1 MSELK
6 SIKLLD
12 TINGG
17 DNSFISLELL
27 SLELDDSTTELNI
40 ITDKMGFIL
49 GEMLEKGDE
58 IIEHNGE
65 LRLLKNSLIAETL
78 KGYVEILY
86 DYYHTLT
93 EKIEIIND
101 RYAPGNIEN
110 NIIYKDV
117 KTVKCLDNNNDLL
130 SEAKTEIERNDKTLI
145 EGA

>member
-27 SLELDDSTTELNI
+27 SLELDDSTTELSI
-40 ITDKMGFIL
+40 ITDKVRFIIS
-49 GEMLEKGDE
+49 EMLFKGDDISTENNTMALMKNAE
-58 IIEHNGE
+58 IGE
-65 LRLLKNSLIAETL
+65 KLR
-78 KGYVEILY
+78 GYVNILD
-86 DYYHTLT
+86 DYINTLN
-93 EKIEIIND
+93 EKIEALND
-101 RYAPGNIEN
+101 KYTPGNIEN

-130 SEAKTEIERNDKTLI
+130 SEAKTEIERNNKTLI

>member
-101 RYAPGNIEN
+101 RYAPGNIEK